1 MGKKSRPDEK
11 KILMGSES
19 PSDEKKMIEEPLL
32 GNQKGGFRTMPF
44 ILANEAFER
53 VASFGLMP
61 NMIIYLMTEYHVD
74 MATGSN
80 LLFLWSAA
88 TNFMPLI
95 GAFMADSSVGRFPM
109 IGFGCIVSLLGMAL
123 LWLTTMIPHARPPP
137 CNQTSSICISPTT
150 LQLIFLCSSF
160 GLMSIGAGG
169 IRSSSLAFGADQLEK
184 HNSRKNPRALESYF
198 SWYYVSTTFSILVA
212 MTCIVY
218 LQDNLGWEIGFGVP
232 VVLMFLSAALFF
244 LASPFYIKLK
254 AKSSLLTGMFQ
265 VIVASYKN
273 RHLELSLERPDV
285 LYNFR
290 KGSMLVVPT
299 EKLRFLDKACIIEDL
314 EQDLTADGRASD
326 PWSLCTVDQVE
337 ELKALI
343 KVIPLW
349 STGIMISASLTQNS
363 FPVLQASSMNRH
375 LTSNFEIPAASFG
388 VFVMIS
394 LTLWIALYDRL
405 IIPLASKI
413 AGKPVHLSPK
423 QRMGIGL
430 FFSFTSMVVAA
441 IVESIRRAMA
451 VKEGYSDDPHAVVAM
466 SAFWLVPQHCLSGLA
481 EGFNAVGQNEFYF
494 SEFPRSMS
502 SIASNLIFVGMSV
515 GNLLASF
522 IMSAVN
528 DFTERGG
535 EEGWISSNIN
545 KGHYDYYFWVLA
557 GLSLVNV
564 MYFWVCSRA
573 YGPGVGE
580 RSSRA
585 WEEGDD
591 Q

>member
-1 MGKKSRPDEK
+1 MYK
-11 KILMGSES
+11 
-19 PSDEKKMIEEPLL
+19 
-32 GNQKGGFRTMPF
+32 
-44 ILANEAFER
+44 
-53 VASFGLMP
+53 
-61 NMIIYLMTEYHVD
+61 
-74 MATGSN
+74 
-80 LLFLWSAA
+80 
-88 TNFMPLI
+88 
-95 GAFMADSSVGRFPM
+95 
-109 IGFGCIVSLLGMAL
+109 
-123 LWLTTMIPHARPPP
+123 
-137 CNQTSSICISPTT
+137 
-150 LQLIFLCSSF
+150 
-160 GLMSIGAGG
+160 
-169 IRSSSLAFGADQLEK
+169 
-184 HNSRKNPRALESYF
+184 
-198 SWYYVSTTFSILVA
+198 
-212 MTCIVY
+212 
-218 LQDNLGWEIGFGVP
+218 
-232 VVLMFLSAALFF
+232 VVLVNHF
-244 LASPFYIKLK
+244 PWYIKSMMANYK
-254 AKSSLLTGMFQ
+254 LLHWPF
-265 VIVASYKN
+265 
-273 RHLELSLERPDV
+273 P
-285 LYNFR
+285 
-290 KGSMLVVPT
+290 
-299 EKLRFLDKACIIEDL
+299 RFLDKACIIKDL

-394 LTLWIALYDRL
+394 LTLWIALYNRL
-405 IIPLASKI
+405 ILPLASKI

-430 FFSFTSMVVAA
+430 FFSLTSMVVAA

-502 SIASNLIFVGMSV
+502 SIASNLFFVGMSV

-528 DFTERGG
+528 DFTGRGG
-535 EEGWISSNIN
+535 ESWISSNIN

-573 YGPGVGE
+573 YDPGVGE